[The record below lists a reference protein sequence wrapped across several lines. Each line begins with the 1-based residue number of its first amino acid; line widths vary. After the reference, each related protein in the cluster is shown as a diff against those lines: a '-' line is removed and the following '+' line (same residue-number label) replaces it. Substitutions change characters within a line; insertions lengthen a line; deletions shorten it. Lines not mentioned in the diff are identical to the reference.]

1 MGKCS
6 HFPQTQTFVLL
17 LSYLMRGE
25 QREISHLET
34 TSFTSRLLQEDGKV
48 LQTGEKLHRGW
59 TGEISPQIGKIKLG
73 GYLHLEPNLLRV
85 ISCVK

>member
-17 LSYLMRGE
+17 LSYLMPGE

-48 LQTGEKLHRGW
+48 LQTGEKLDWGN
-59 TGEISPQIGKIKLG
+59 ISSDREDKAG
-73 GYLHLEPNLLRV
+73 R
-85 ISCVK
+85 ISSFGAQFTESH